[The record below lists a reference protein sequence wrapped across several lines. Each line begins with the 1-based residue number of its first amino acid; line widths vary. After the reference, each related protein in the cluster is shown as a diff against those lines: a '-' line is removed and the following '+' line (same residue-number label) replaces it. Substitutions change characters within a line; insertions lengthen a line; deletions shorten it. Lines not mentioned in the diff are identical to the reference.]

1 LTQEIICGIIKPV
14 SQTPAAHRLRLKL
27 PSGAEFEAEGSPEFV
42 SLERKEFLG
51 TNPREIR
58 QQPKPAAQAPETP
71 PAPQPAASTGQAT
84 ARPLEPNWNELI
96 EIHGPNIQLRAK
108 LKGGGTE
115 KEACL
120 VLLAASQRVL
130 RLPKPTAAQLAR
142 WMRLSGYPIQ
152 RVDRVIQDTLEN
164 GDILASGSR
173 RGRRYELSSPGL
185 AKAFNIALHLGATV
199 RAPRHARDQII
210 PGQIELSI

>member
-1 LTQEIICGIIKPV
+1 MTQIQP
-14 SQTPAAHRLRLKL
+14 AHRLRLKL

-42 SLERKEFLG
+42 TGERKEFLG
-51 TNPREIR
+51 SHHEAPP
-58 QQPKPAAQAPETP
+58 QQRTQAPAAPEPAQAA
-71 PAPQPAASTGQAT
+71 PASSAAM
-84 ARPLEPNWNELI
+84 ARPIEPNWTELI
-96 EIHGPNIQLRAK
+96 EIHGPHIQLRAK

-185 AKAFNIALHLGATV
+185 AKAFNIALQLGATV
-199 RAPRHARDQII
+199 RSPGRHREQII